1 MRLFTSG
8 QIVGIS
14 LHSTSILGLIHG
26 SSLIHIIHGHFIY
39 TDAFAL
45 ENNRFADQMRTFL
58 SLYAYYRYFCKYAY
72 FLLFSCLFHA
82 NNRYNLT
89 GIR

>member
-45 ENNRFADQMRTFL
+45 ENIRFAD
-58 SLYAYYRYFCKYAY
+58 
-72 FLLFSCLFHA
+72 
-82 NNRYNLT
+82 
-89 GIR
+89 